1 MLKTIKLMEI
11 VAEVNSEQQLAVIDE
26 EEIVLTH
33 ELKST
38 VLFEYATLFS
48 DIYYRRTH
56 LCFKCAG
63 IMILFRKKII

>member
-11 VAEVNSEQQLAVIDE
+11 VTEVNSEQQLVVIDE

-48 DIYYRRTH
+48 DICYRRTH
-56 LCFKCAG
+56 PCFKCAG